1 MKKIPLILLAL
12 SLQFLYASTS
22 HAEKTTI
29 LYLGDSLSM
38 GAFGTTLDSGL
49 RNQGAEVFTVVAGGA
64 SPYYWLKAYQSL
76 PSTIGF
82 WEKTPINERRVNY
95 IRAVPKM
102 EDLIEEHS
110 PEIIVVQT
118 GINLYATL
126 RSRRRPKEDNVLEIR
141 SLIDQMSHSISKS
154 GARAYWILP
163 PHSHER
169 RYSLDLQN
177 ELAGIMRS
185 VVNEYDGAVFES
197 GQVTKFTDPYPATD
211 GIHYGPTEAAAWAT
225 RVTADLSIFVQ
236 EHQAEKRNSFVRL
249 NLEETSPE
257 IDIDAEPTMV
267 ASTSTSS
274 ILPNPAPDLV
284 VPLKPKKAPGAPEAS
299 GDTLPAIE
307 SMGNEV
313 PIFDRLD
320 LDLRL
325 LSKSRIENI
334 SEIDYANALGV
345 YEYEVIKDRMGNY
358 PYDRIRV
365 AHGIVFRRRFTSAAQ
380 RELGAT
386 IALRLVP
393 LTTYRSLSTWQ
404 MVDDLTPNFDMPI
417 YTPKLD

>member
-1 MKKIPLILLAL
+1 MAL
-12 SLQFLYASTS
+12 SLQFFCASPS
-22 HAEKTTI
+22 QAEKTTI

-95 IRAVPKM
+95 VRAVPKM

-110 PEIIVVQT
+110 PEIVVVQT

-141 SLIDQMSHSISKS
+141 SLIDQMSHSIAKS

-163 PHSHER
+163 PDSHER
-169 RYSLDLQN
+169 RYSRELQN

-185 VVNEYDGAVFES
+185 VVSEYDSAVFES
-197 GQVTKFTDPYPATD
+197 SQVTQFTDPYPATD

-225 RVTADLSIFVQ
+225 KVAADLSVFVQ
-236 EHQAEKRNSFVRL
+236 EHQAEKKRSFVRL
-249 NLEETSPE
+249 NLENPATE
-257 IDIDAEPTMV
+257 IDLDAEPTMI
-267 ASTSTSS
+267 ASTSTDS
-274 ILPNPAPDLV
+274 ILGSSAPDLV
-284 VPLKPKKAPGAPEAS
+284 VPLKPKKAPEAPEAR
-299 GDTLPAIE
+299 GETLPALE
-307 SMGNEV
+307 SSGSEV
-313 PIFDRLD
+313 AVFDQLD

-325 LSKSRIENI
+325 VSKSEIANI

-345 YEYEVIKDRMGNY
+345 FEYEVVKDRMGNY
-358 PYDRIRV
+358 PFKKIRV

-380 RELGAT
+380 RQLGST

-393 LTTYRSLSTWQ
+393 LTTYSSLSTWQ
-404 MVDDLTPNFDMPI
+404 MVDDLTPDFDMPI